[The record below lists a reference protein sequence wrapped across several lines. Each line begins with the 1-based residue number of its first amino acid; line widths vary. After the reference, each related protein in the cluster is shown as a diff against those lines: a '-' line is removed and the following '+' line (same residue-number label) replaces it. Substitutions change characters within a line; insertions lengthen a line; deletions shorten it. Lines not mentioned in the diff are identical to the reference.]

1 MSGAD
6 TCYCGTSLLLN
17 KIRLG
22 MYKYCDFFSS
32 GNHKWKILST
42 VRKEKTVS
50 KAVSHHNN
58 ATTVAILDFI
68 LMH

>member
-1 MSGAD
+1 MYN
-6 TCYCGTSLLLN
+6 TVTSLVLETIN
-17 KIRLG
+17 G
-22 MYKYCDFFSS
+22 
-32 GNHKWKILST
+32 KILST
-42 VRKEKTVS
+42 VWKEKTIS